1 MADELG
7 TERQSPLV
15 VVGASAGGVDALTEL
30 VRTLPA
36 TLPAPV
42 LIVLHVAASSPSLLP
57 RILNRATEM
66 AVSAARDG
74 EALEPGRVYV
84 APPDLHLV
92 VEGASMRLQATATV
106 NGHRPA
112 VDPLFASAAAAYGA
126 NVIGVI
132 LSGTRDDGTAGLA
145 EIKAEGGTTIVQDPD
160 TALYVGMPLSAIEN
174 VKIDAILPVEEIG
187 EAIASVCTTGKLP
200 AGVSGTSPV
209 DDLPEDR
216 LATVCPEC
224 GGVLVEY
231 DENGVPVFR
240 CHVGHSYGPRTL
252 AGLQGAEVERALWT
266 SVRMLED
273 RQALLR
279 RLSEQA
285 MSREQIRSAK
295 RFTSQAEEASRQA
308 DTVRAAL
315 RAIAESTGLGD
326 PLPAQ
331 RDEESETLRLEQS
344 A

>member
-7 TERQSPLV
+7 TGRQSPLV
-15 VVGASAGGVDALTEL
+15 VVGASAGGGDALTEL

-42 LIVLHVAASSPSLLP
+42 PIGLPVAASSPRPPP
-57 RILNRATEM
+57 RILNRSTEM

-74 EALEPGRVYV
+74 EALEPGCVYV

-112 VDPLFASAAAAYGA
+112 VDPLFTSAAAAYGGG
-126 NVIGVI
+126 VGGVI

-145 EIKAEGGTTIVQDPD
+145 EIKAQGGTTIVQDPD
-160 TALYVGMPLSAIEN
+160 TARYAGMPLSAIDN
-174 VKIDAILPVEEIG
+174 VHVDAILALEEIG
-187 EAIASVCTTGKLP
+187 PAIASVCKTGKLP
-200 AGVSGTSPV
+200 DGLNATAPV
-209 DDLPEDR
+209 DDLPDDR
-216 LATVCPEC
+216 LASICPEC
-224 GGVLVEY
+224 GGVLLEH
-231 DENGVPVFR
+231 DENGVAVFR

-252 AGLQGAEVERALWT
+252 ADMQGTEVERALWT

-285 MSREQIRSAK
+285 RRREQVRSAK

-308 DTVRAAL
+308 DTVRGAL
-315 RAIAESTGLGD
+315 RTIAESTGLGD

-344 A
+344 